1 MEEEGCHVMKKK
13 TALAK
18 AALSTMLLLPA
29 SPVIL
34 GVQEAQQS
42 PAAQQEPVVR
52 AVSEAVLLDLVVR
65 DKDGRPIRD
74 LTADDIV
81 VYENG
86 QPQKVLTFSFSGASE
101 TVIKTE
107 AGDTTPK
114 PEARI
119 ATDDYASSLRLLNL
133 VTLVFDNLGLE
144 AGNLAKRAAI
154 DFVQKN
160 AGGNTWIAIFNIS
173 KRLIVLQ
180 EFTQD
185 QEKLISAIE
194 AAVSQAPIKYYDLSD
209 KIFARMQEEQRA
221 LGAVDR
227 AAGAQG
233 AAAGAAGASSGQAAQ
248 QAKLAELLV
257 NMMMFSD
264 TMEREASARSSLY
277 SLLSLVQGQ
286 GALEGRKTLVYFSG
300 GMYVPPNIEQLFDT
314 VISESNRKNV
324 SIYAVDARGLMSSGQ
339 MDRARD
345 ALSGAVQSSMRQQRT
360 SGAAVTREQA
370 TLTDMQD
377 DITRMNLQAVL
388 GDISTSTGGLLIANT
403 NDFSAGMNQVQED
416 ISYHYELAYL
426 PAGIVYDGSLR
437 EIKVEVKRSDL
448 HVQSRSGYFALPP
461 TGKFPVLPFESPMLV
476 ALSSAELP
484 SALPLTHSLVRFE
497 PTRDGYQHVL
507 SLELPL
513 DKLLFEENNKTK
525 QYEAGFALLALV
537 RDQNGEIVEKF
548 SQEYPVRGPIKNLK
562 SVRQSQAVFIRRFN
576 LRAGSYV
583 LEAAAHDPSGA
594 KMGGSKWT
602 FTVPEMAAGVDL
614 SSLIVVKRTEELE
627 KDHEIDDPLRFQ
639 DLKIVPNTGE
649 PILKVGGNKLVLYM
663 VVYPDPELQYEPKLG
678 LEFSQSGQVIG
689 ATQPALP
696 DKDEEGRIPFF
707 ITFPLDYFKSGDF
720 KVRAVV
726 QQGTTFKESS
736 AFFSVREQ

>member
-1 MEEEGCHVMKKK
+1 MKRQA
-13 TALAK
+13 TLAQ
-18 AALSTMLLLPA
+18 AALSALLLLPA
-29 SPVIL
+29 SLIPAWA
-34 GVQEAQQS
+34 QERPQVPGAGD
-42 PAAQQEPVVR
+42 EPVVR
-52 AVSEAVLLDLVVR
+52 AISEAVLLDLVVR
-65 DKDGRPIRD
+65 DRDGRPVRD

-86 QPQKVLTFSFSGASE
+86 QPQRVLSFSFSGASE
-101 TVIKTE
+101 AVVKTE
-107 AGDTTPK
+107 ANETAPTAERRAAPD
-114 PEARI
+114 E
-119 ATDDYASSLRLLNL
+119 YASSLRLLNL
-133 VTLVFDNLGLE
+133 VTLVFDNLALE

-160 AGGNTWIAIFNIS
+160 AGDKTWIAVFNVS

-185 QEKLISAIE
+185 QEKLIAAIE
-194 AAVSQAPIKYYDLSD
+194 AAVSQAPIKYYNLSD
-209 KIFARMQEEQRA
+209 QIFARMQEEQRA
-221 LGAVDR
+221 LGEVDS
-227 AAGAQG
+227 AIGAQG
-233 AAAGAAGASSGQAAQ
+233 AGAGAAGARSGQAAQ
-248 QAKLAELLV
+248 KAKLAELLV

-286 GALEGRKTLVYFSG
+286 GSLEGRKTLVYFSG
-300 GMYVPPNIEQLFDT
+300 GMYVPPNIEQLFET

-345 ALSGAVQSSMRQQRT
+345 ALSGAVESSMRQQRT

-388 GDISTSTGGLLIANT
+388 GDISSSTGGLLIANT
-403 NDFSAGMNQVQED
+403 NDFSTGMNQVQED

-437 EIKVEVKRSDL
+437 EIKVEVKRPGL
-448 HVQSRSGYFALPP
+448 QIQSRSGYFALPP

-476 ALSSAELP
+476 ALSSAALP
-484 SALPLTHSLVRFE
+484 SALPLAHSLVRFE
-497 PTRDGYQHVL
+497 ATPGGYEHVL
-507 SLELPL
+507 SLEMPL
-513 DKLLFEENNKTK
+513 DKLLFEENMKTK
-525 QYEAGFALLALV
+525 QYEASFAMLALI

-548 SQEYPVRGPIKNLK
+548 SQEYPVRGPIKNLN
-562 SVRQSQAVFIRRFN
+562 SVRQSQAVFIRRFL
-576 LRAGSYV
+576 LRPGSYV
-583 LEAAAHDPSGA
+583 LEAAAHDPSAA

-602 FTVPEMAAGVDL
+602 FEVPEIAAGVKL

-627 KDHEIDDPLRFQ
+627 KDDDRDDPLRFQ
-639 DLKIVPNTGE
+639 DLKVVPNTGE
-649 PILKVGGNKLVLYM
+649 PILKVDGNKLVLYM
-663 VVYPDPELQYEPKLG
+663 VVYPDPDLKYEPKVG

-696 DKDEEGRIPFF
+696 DRDERGRIPFF
-707 ITFPLDYFKSGDF
+707 ITFPLDYFKAGDF

-726 QQGTTFKESS
+726 QQGVTFNEAS
-736 AFFSVREQ
+736 ALFSVRER